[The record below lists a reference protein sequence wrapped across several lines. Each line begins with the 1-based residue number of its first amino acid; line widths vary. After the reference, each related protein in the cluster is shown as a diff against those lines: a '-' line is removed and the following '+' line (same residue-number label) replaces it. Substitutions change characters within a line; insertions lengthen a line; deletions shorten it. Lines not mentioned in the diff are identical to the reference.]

1 MNQMNIRF
9 AIFLQLW
16 NDRKFYKIFDGR
28 ESLREKLKFI
38 EECLKISLEFF
49 LNQGNFQTQISG
61 LYLSYCLYN
70 CQTQTPKLKLRFTL
84 QHMQILPNF
93 IEKLVTQH
101 HHDTLYILYQLFS
114 TGAIDFVFLTDEVH
128 YHSHKKYTDDI
139 DNQNLEDI
147 QMSQTFKPFLENIK
161 DLSTI
166 HEQHFNN
173 TQLIFNN
180 FPEVTSF
187 IHLFNSN
194 FIESYK
200 GIIFD
205 GIKKLEE
212 VNNQVSENKK
222 PKAS

>member
-70 CQTQTPKLKLRFTL
+70 CQTQTPKLK
-84 QHMQILPNF
+84 
-93 IEKLVTQH
+93 
-101 HHDTLYILYQLFS
+101 
-114 TGAIDFVFLTDEVH
+114 VH